1 MELLARAKAHY
12 LAAVSLF
19 MAHNDVRYYLNGISI
34 EPASQGGVLLIATN
48 GHHIGVMHDPD
59 GWASNKIIISP
70 STALVAGMKKRNAG
84 TAFIYERAGVI
95 SDSDW
100 PAPDDVK
107 QFAPFDPGTLISA
120 QLELVDAKYPDWRR
134 PIPAQ
139 GMGSPITAVDPAY
152 LGTFEKVV
160 RIFNRGSAPNL
171 VLRQADPNSLIRCT
185 FPDHEH
191 LKNFFAGVM
200 PRRADH
206 EERYDGLP
214 DFLGLKAKK
223 VA

>member
-59 GWASNKIIISP
+59 GWASSKIIISP

-84 TAFIYERAGVI
+84 TAFIYERAGV
-95 SDSDW
+95 
-100 PAPDDVK
+100 
-107 QFAPFDPGTLISA
+107 
-120 QLELVDAKYPDWRR
+120 
-134 PIPAQ
+134 
-139 GMGSPITAVDPAY
+139 
-152 LGTFEKVV
+152 
-160 RIFNRGSAPNL
+160 
-171 VLRQADPNSLIRCT
+171 
-185 FPDHEH
+185 
-191 LKNFFAGVM
+191 M

>member
-1 MELLARAKAHY
+1 MELIAGAKAHY

-70 STALVAGMKKRNAG
+70 SKALVAGLKKRNAG
-84 TAFIYERAGVI
+84 TAFIY
-95 SDSDW
+95 
-100 PAPDDVK
+100 
-107 QFAPFDPGTLISA
+107 
-120 QLELVDAKYPDWRR
+120 
-134 PIPAQ
+134 
-139 GMGSPITAVDPAY
+139 
-152 LGTFEKVV
+152 
-160 RIFNRGSAPNL
+160 RGSAPNL

-185 FPDHEH
+185 FPGHEH
-191 LKNFFAGVM
+191 LQNFFAGVM

>member
-1 MELLARAKAHY
+1 M
-12 LAAVSLF
+12 
-19 MAHNDVRYYLNGISI
+19 
-34 EPASQGGVLLIATN
+34 
-48 GHHIGVMHDPD
+48 
-59 GWASNKIIISP
+59 
-70 STALVAGMKKRNAG
+70 
-84 TAFIYERAGVI
+84 
-95 SDSDW
+95 
-100 PAPDDVK
+100 
-107 QFAPFDPGTLISA
+107 
-120 QLELVDAKYPDWRR
+120 DAKYPDWRR

-185 FPDHEH
+185 FPGHEH

>member
-19 MAHNDVRYYLNGISI
+19 MAHNDIRYYLNGISI
-34 EPASQGGVLLIATN
+34 EPASHGGVLLIATN

-59 GWASNKIIISP
+59 GWASNKIIIRP
-70 STALVAGMKKRNAG
+70 SKALVAGLKKRNAC

-100 PAPDDVK
+100 DAPDVK

-120 QLELVDAKYPDWRR
+120 QLELVGAKYPDWRR
-134 PIPAQ
+134 PIPLE
-139 GMGSPITAVDPAY
+139 GMGSPITAVNPAY

-200 PRRADH
+200 PCRADH
-206 EERYDGLP
+206 EERHDGLP